1 MPIHVLALAPE
12 WSAPNHGVTSTVRF
26 SSFKVSGAGGL

>member
-12 WSAPNHGVTSTVRF
+12 WSSPQSLRHQYSKI
-26 SSFKVSGAGGL
+26 FKL